1 MRRTMTALVVAGLLA
16 SAACTAGGSGGGSAA
31 SSGEGGRA
39 APPETSAAAPGETAP
54 AYDGPR
60 IPDGSWSTI
69 HTMADARRE
78 RLSLREAKTHLGEDR
93 RLPVT
98 LRIAG
103 DRWVMLVTEDD
114 GIPTPGDEGSL
125 SYDDRGR
132 ALMTSEST
140 GCGGCVGTYVWRLEG
155 DVLTMRLA
163 RHNPDLIH
171 DAVARMVTQGDFR
184 RER

>member
-1 MRRTMTALVVAGLLA
+1 MRRTMTALVVAGVLA
-16 SAACTAGGSGGGSAA
+16 SAGCSAGGSAA
-31 SSGEGGRA
+31 TSGEGSRA
-39 APPETSAAAPGETAP
+39 ARPETSAAAPSEAAP
-54 AYDGPR
+54 VYDGPR
-60 IPDGSWSTI
+60 IPDGSWSTV

-78 RLSLREAKTHLGEDR
+78 GLSAREVKTHLGEDR

-103 DRWVMLVTEDD
+103 DRWVMLATEDD
-114 GIPTPGDEGSL
+114 GVPTPGDEGTL

-132 ALMTSEST
+132 ALMVSESM
-140 GCGGCVGTYVWRLEG
+140 GCGGCVGTYVWRLDG

-163 RHNPDLIH
+163 RHNPDLNH
-171 DAVARMVTQGDFR
+171 DALARMITQGDFR